1 MIGRLIGLI
10 SPLTGIADRLARA
23 YEAKQN
29 ANTEAERIR
38 ADVEIEQ
45 LQARQKVLINGGKVT
60 AVIQA
65 AWALPFILF
74 TWKVIVW
81 DKILGLG
88 VTDGLGD
95 NERILGQTIA
105 GFYFLTAGAMQ
116 ITKAIRR

>member
-116 ITKAIRR
+116 ITRVIRR